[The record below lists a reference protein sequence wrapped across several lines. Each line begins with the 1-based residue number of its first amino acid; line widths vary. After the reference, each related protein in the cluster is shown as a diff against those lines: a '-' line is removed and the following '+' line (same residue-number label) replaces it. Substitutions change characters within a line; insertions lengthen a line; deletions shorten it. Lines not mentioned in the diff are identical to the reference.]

1 MFALKNDDGVV
12 IFHELLME
20 FTKAGMTPVGKWY
33 YNATSNPNPPIGAK
47 TVQDLLLFE
56 LQEDG

>member
-20 FTKAGMTPVGKWY
+20 FTKAGRTPVGKWY
-33 YNATSNPNPPIGAK
+33 YNAEGNPNPMNAR
-47 TVQDLLLFE
+47 TVQDLLIFE
-56 LQEDG
+56 LQDDA